1 MKKQLFKKRDFWEQG
16 DQEEVVQVTVVA
28 PEEVE
33 VEELVSESR
42 QDQLITGLLSLSGSR
57 KVPQL
62 CATQIQ
68 TAEADAANR
77 IELQREE

>member
-1 MKKQLFKKRDFWEQG
+1 M
-16 DQEEVVQVTVVA
+16 A

-33 VEELVSESR
+33 VEELESESK

-77 IELQREE
+77 IELQREG